1 VCIRRARHR
10 DGLTSISLPTPDV
23 AESRRSISIRDV
35 TPSAAGPAAGAPDE
49 ALGQTSERYV
59 VRAVDRALTVLGL
72 LASTPTGMDASTLA
86 RGAQL
91 HVSTVFRILQTLKL
105 RNFVVEAPS
114 GLYSVGPKAFEVGSS
129 FLRSTS
135 LQSEGQTIVERLS
148 AQTGETASLGILDSD
163 EVFYLAIAHGQRELG
178 IQSNVGT
185 RHPVY
190 CTALGKVLMADLDW
204 PEARALLA
212 RIERTRMTINTI
224 VNIGKLRE
232 ELLTVGSQ
240 GYALDAE
247 ERTIGVRAVGAPV
260 RDHSGRVVA
269 AVSAA
274 GPAFRIAGASQ
285 ELLIRQV
292 QKLAAEFSQ
301 RLGYAAGSAV

>member
-1 VCIRRARHR
+1 MAK
-10 DGLTSISLPTPDV
+10 P
-23 AESRRSISIRDV
+23 RRSISIRDV
-35 TPSAAGPAAGAPDE
+35 APSAAGPSAEKSGE
-49 ALGQTSERYV
+49 ALGPMSERYV
-59 VRAVDRALTVLGL
+59 VRAIDRALTVLVL

-86 RGAQL
+86 RGVQL

-105 RNFVVEAPS
+105 RNFVVEAPG
-114 GLYSVGPKAFEVGSS
+114 GLYRVGPKAFEVGSS

-135 LQSEGQTIVERLS
+135 LQSEGQMIVERLS
-148 AQTGETASLGILDSD
+148 EETGETASLGILDSD

-204 PEARALLA
+204 PEAKALLS

-224 VNIGKLRE
+224 VNIGRLRE
-232 ELLTVGSQ
+232 ELLKVRSQ

-269 AVSAA
+269 AISAA

-285 ELLIRQV
+285 ELLIWQV

-301 RLGYAAGSAV
+301 RLGYAAGGAG

>member
-1 VCIRRARHR
+1 M
-10 DGLTSISLPTPDV
+10 PDM
-23 AESRRSISIRDV
+23 AKPRRSITIRDGAPSPAG
-35 TPSAAGPAAGAPDE
+35 PSAGKSGEAP
-49 ALGQTSERYV
+49 GQVSERYV
-59 VRAVDRALTVLGL
+59 VRAIDRALTVLVL
-72 LASTPTGMDASTLA
+72 LSSTPAGMDASALA

-105 RNFVVEAPS
+105 RNFVVEAPG
-114 GLYSVGPKAFEVGSS
+114 GLYRVGPKAFEVGSS

-148 AQTGETASLGILDSD
+148 AETGETASLGILDSD

-190 CTALGKVLMADLDW
+190 CTALGKVLMAGLDW
-204 PEARALLA
+204 PEAKAVLS
-212 RIERTRMTINTI
+212 RIERTPMTVNTI
-224 VNIGKLRE
+224 VNIGRLRE
-232 ELLTVGSQ
+232 ELLKVGSQ
-240 GYALDAE
+240 GYALDVE

-269 AVSAA
+269 AISAA
-274 GPAFRIAGASQ
+274 GPAFRIAGASH
-285 ELLIRQV
+285 ELLISQV
-292 QKLAAEFSQ
+292 LKLAAEFSQ
-301 RLGYAAGSAV
+301 RLGYTAGSAG

>member
-1 VCIRRARHR
+1 M
-10 DGLTSISLPTPDV
+10 
-23 AESRRSISIRDV
+23 
-35 TPSAAGPAAGAPDE
+35 
-49 ALGQTSERYV
+49 SERYV
-59 VRAVDRALTVLGL
+59 VRAIDRALTVLVL
-72 LASTPTGMDASTLA
+72 LASTPTGMDASALA

-105 RNFVVEAPS
+105 RNFVVEAPG
-114 GLYSVGPKAFEVGSS
+114 GLYRVGPKAFEVGTS

-135 LQSEGQTIVERLS
+135 LQSEGELIVERLS
-148 AQTGETASLGILDSD
+148 EETGETASLGILDAD

-204 PEARALLA
+204 PEAKALLS

-224 VNIGKLRE
+224 VNIDRLRE
-232 ELLTVGSQ
+232 ELRKVGSQ

-269 AVSAA
+269 AISAA
-274 GPAFRIAGASQ
+274 GPAFRIAGAGH
-285 ELLIRQV
+285 ELLIWQV
-292 QKLAAEFSQ
+292 QKLAAEFSE
-301 RLGYAAGSAV
+301 RLGYAAGSAG

>member
-1 VCIRRARHR
+1 M
-10 DGLTSISLPTPDV
+10 TKP
-23 AESRRSISIRDV
+23 RRSISIRDV
-35 TPSAAGPAAGAPDE
+35 APSAAGPSAGKSGE
-49 ALGQTSERYV
+49 ALGQMSERYV
-59 VRAVDRALTVLGL
+59 VRAIDRALTVLVL
-72 LASTPTGMDASTLA
+72 LAGTPTGMDASALA

-105 RNFVVEAPS
+105 RDFVVEAPG
-114 GLYSVGPKAFEVGSS
+114 GLYRVGSKAFEVGSS

-148 AQTGETASLGILDSD
+148 EETGETASLGILDSD

-204 PEARALLA
+204 PEAKALLS
-212 RIERTRMTINTI
+212 RIERKRMTINTI
-224 VNIGKLRE
+224 VNIGRLRE
-232 ELLTVGSQ
+232 ELLKVGSQ
-240 GYALDAE
+240 GYALDVE

-269 AVSAA
+269 AISAA
-274 GPAFRIAGASQ
+274 GPAFRIAGASH
-285 ELLIRQV
+285 ELLISQV

-301 RLGYAAGSAV
+301 RLGYAAGSAG

>member
-1 VCIRRARHR
+1 MAK
-10 DGLTSISLPTPDV
+10 P
-23 AESRRSISIRDV
+23 RRSISIRDV
-35 TPSAAGPAAGAPDE
+35 APSAAGPSAGKSGE
-49 ALGQTSERYV
+49 ALGQMSERYV
-59 VRAVDRALTVLGL
+59 VRAIDRALTVLVL
-72 LASTPTGMDASTLA
+72 LADTPTGMDASALA

-105 RNFVVEAPS
+105 RNFVVEAPG
-114 GLYSVGPKAFEVGSS
+114 GLYRVGSKAFEVGSS

-135 LQSEGQTIVERLS
+135 LQSEGQMIVERLS
-148 AQTGETASLGILDSD
+148 EETGETASLGILDSD

-190 CTALGKVLMADLDW
+190 CTALGKVLMADLDG
-204 PEARALLA
+204 PEAKALLS
-212 RIERTRMTINTI
+212 RIERKQMTINTI
-224 VNIGKLRE
+224 VNIGRLRE
-232 ELLTVGSQ
+232 ELLKVGSQ

-247 ERTIGVRAVGAPV
+247 ERTIGVRAVAAPV

-269 AVSAA
+269 AISAA
-274 GPAFRIAGASQ
+274 GPAFRIAGASH
-285 ELLIRQV
+285 ELLIGQV

-301 RLGYAAGSAV
+301 RLGYAADSAG

>member
-1 VCIRRARHR
+1 MAK
-10 DGLTSISLPTPDV
+10 P
-23 AESRRSISIRDV
+23 RRSISIRDIA
-35 TPSAAGPAAGAPDE
+35 PSAAGPSAGKSGE
-49 ALGQTSERYV
+49 ALGQMSERYV
-59 VRAVDRALTVLGL
+59 VRAIDRALTVLVL
-72 LASTPTGMDASTLA
+72 LAGTPTGMDASALA

-105 RNFVVEAPS
+105 RNFVVEAPG
-114 GLYSVGPKAFEVGSS
+114 GLYRVGSKAFEVGSS

-135 LQSEGQTIVERLS
+135 LQSEGQMIVERLS
-148 AQTGETASLGILDSD
+148 EETGETASLGILDSD

-204 PEARALLA
+204 PEAKALLT
-212 RIERTRMTINTI
+212 RIERKRTTINTI
-224 VNIGKLRE
+224 VNIGRLRE
-232 ELLTVGSQ
+232 ELLKVGSQ

-269 AVSAA
+269 AISAA
-274 GPAFRIAGASQ
+274 GPAFRIAGASH
-285 ELLIRQV
+285 ELLIWQV

-301 RLGYAAGSAV
+301 RLGYAADSAG

>member
-1 VCIRRARHR
+1 MAK
-10 DGLTSISLPTPDV
+10 P
-23 AESRRSISIRDV
+23 RRSISIRDV
-35 TPSAAGPAAGAPDE
+35 APSAAGPSAGKSGE
-49 ALGQTSERYV
+49 ALGQMSERYV
-59 VRAVDRALTVLGL
+59 VRAIDRALTVLVL
-72 LASTPTGMDASTLA
+72 LAGTPTGMDASALA

-105 RNFVVEAPS
+105 RNFVVEAPG
-114 GLYSVGPKAFEVGSS
+114 GLYRVGSKAFEVGSS

-135 LQSEGQTIVERLS
+135 LQSEGQMIVERLS
-148 AQTGETASLGILDSD
+148 EETGETASLGILDSD

-204 PEARALLA
+204 PEAKALLT
-212 RIERTRMTINTI
+212 RIERKRTTINTI
-224 VNIGKLRE
+224 VNIGRLRE
-232 ELLTVGSQ
+232 ELLKVGSQ

-269 AVSAA
+269 AISAA
-274 GPAFRIAGASQ
+274 GPAFRIAGASH
-285 ELLIRQV
+285 ELLISQV

-301 RLGYAAGSAV
+301 RLGYAADSAG

>member
-1 VCIRRARHR
+1 MAK
-10 DGLTSISLPTPDV
+10 P
-23 AESRRSISIRDV
+23 RRSISIRDV
-35 TPSAAGPAAGAPDE
+35 APSAAGPSAGKSGE
-49 ALGQTSERYV
+49 ALGQMSERYV
-59 VRAVDRALTVLGL
+59 VRAIDRALTVLVL
-72 LASTPTGMDASTLA
+72 LAGTPTGMDASALA

-105 RNFVVEAPS
+105 RNFVVEAPG
-114 GLYSVGPKAFEVGSS
+114 GLYRVGSKAFEVGSS

-135 LQSEGQTIVERLS
+135 LQSEGQMIVERLS
-148 AQTGETASLGILDSD
+148 EETGETASIGILDSD

-204 PEARALLA
+204 PEAKALLT
-212 RIERTRMTINTI
+212 RIERKRTTINTI
-224 VNIGKLRE
+224 VNIGRLRE
-232 ELLTVGSQ
+232 ELLKVGSQ

-269 AVSAA
+269 AISAA
-274 GPAFRIAGASQ
+274 GPAFRIAGASH
-285 ELLIRQV
+285 ELLIWQV

-301 RLGYAAGSAV
+301 RLGYAADSAG

>member
-1 VCIRRARHR
+1 MAK
-10 DGLTSISLPTPDV
+10 P
-23 AESRRSISIRDV
+23 RRSISIRDIA
-35 TPSAAGPAAGAPDE
+35 PSAAGPSAGKSDE
-49 ALGQTSERYV
+49 ALGQMSERYV
-59 VRAVDRALTVLGL
+59 IRAIDRALTVLVL
-72 LASTPTGMDASTLA
+72 LASTPTGMDASALA

-105 RNFVVEAPS
+105 RNFVVEAPG
-114 GLYSVGPKAFEVGSS
+114 GLYRVGSKAFEVGSS

-135 LQSEGQTIVERLS
+135 LQSEGQMIVERLS
-148 AQTGETASLGILDSD
+148 EETGETASLGILDSD
-163 EVFYLAIAHGQRELG
+163 EVFYVAIAHGQRELG

-204 PEARALLA
+204 PDAKALFS

-224 VNIGKLRE
+224 VNIDRLRE
-232 ELLTVGSQ
+232 ELLKVGSQ

-269 AVSAA
+269 AISAS
-274 GPAFRIAGASQ
+274 GPAFRIAGASH
-285 ELLIRQV
+285 ELLIGQV

-301 RLGYAAGSAV
+301 RLGYIAGSAG

>member
-1 VCIRRARHR
+1 MAR
-10 DGLTSISLPTPDV
+10 P
-23 AESRRSISIRDV
+23 RRSISIVDV
-35 TPSAAGPAAGAPDE
+35 APSEAGPVAEKSGE
-49 ALGQTSERYV
+49 ALGQMSERYV
-59 VRAVDRALTVLGL
+59 VRAIDRALTVLVL
-72 LASTPTGMDASTLA
+72 LASTPTGMDASALA

-91 HVSTVFRILQTLKL
+91 HVSTVFRILQTLRL
-105 RNFVVEAPS
+105 RNFVVEAPG
-114 GLYSVGPKAFEVGSS
+114 GLYRVGPKAFEVGSS

-148 AQTGETASLGILDSD
+148 AETGETASLGILDSD

-204 PEARALLA
+204 PEAKALLS

-224 VNIGKLRE
+224 VNIGRLRE
-232 ELLTVGSQ
+232 EFLKVGSQ

-269 AVSAA
+269 AISAA
-274 GPAFRIAGASQ
+274 GPAFRIAGASH
-285 ELLIRQV
+285 ELLIGQV
-292 QKLAAEFSQ
+292 QKFAAEFSQ
-301 RLGYAAGSAV
+301 RLGYAAGRAG

>member
-1 VCIRRARHR
+1 MAKPR
-10 DGLTSISLPTPDV
+10 G
-23 AESRRSISIRDV
+23 SISIGDA
-35 TPSAAGPAAGAPDE
+35 PSAAAPAAGKSDE
-49 ALGQTSERYV
+49 ALGQMSERYV
-59 VRAVDRALTVLGL
+59 VRAVDRALTVLVL
-72 LASTPTGMDASTLA
+72 LASTPTGMDASALA

-105 RNFVVEAPS
+105 RNFVAEAPG
-114 GLYSVGPKAFEVGSS
+114 GLYRVGPKAFEVGSS

-135 LQSEGQTIVERLS
+135 LQSEGQMIVERLS
-148 AQTGETASLGILDSD
+148 QETGETASLVILDSD

-190 CTALGKVLMADLDW
+190 CTALGKVLLADLDW
-204 PEARALLA
+204 PEAKALLS
-212 RIERTRMTINTI
+212 RIERSRKTINTI

-232 ELLTVGSQ
+232 ELLEVGSQ

-260 RDHSGRVVA
+260 RDHTGRVVA
-269 AVSAA
+269 AISAA
-274 GPAFRIAGASQ
+274 GPAFRIAGANH

-292 QKLAAEFSQ
+292 QEQAAEFSQ
-301 RLGYAAGSAV
+301 RLGYAAGSAG

>member
-1 VCIRRARHR
+1 MAK
-10 DGLTSISLPTPDV
+10 P
-23 AESRRSISIRDV
+23 RRSISIRDV
-35 TPSAAGPAAGAPDE
+35 APSAAGPSAGKSGE
-49 ALGQTSERYV
+49 ALGQMSERYV
-59 VRAVDRALTVLGL
+59 VRAIDRALTVLVL
-72 LASTPTGMDASTLA
+72 LASTPTGMDASALA

-105 RNFVVEAPS
+105 RNFVVEAPG
-114 GLYSVGPKAFEVGSS
+114 GLYRVGPKAFEVGSS

-148 AQTGETASLGILDSD
+148 AETGETASLGILDSD

-204 PEARALLA
+204 PEAKALLS
-212 RIERTRMTINTI
+212 RIERPRMTINTI
-224 VNIGKLRE
+224 VNIGRLRE
-232 ELLTVGSQ
+232 ELLKVGSQ

-269 AVSAA
+269 AISAA
-274 GPAFRIAGASQ
+274 GPAFRIAGASH
-285 ELLIRQV
+285 ELLIGQV
-292 QKLAAEFSQ
+292 QKFAAEFSQ
-301 RLGYAAGSAV
+301 RLGYAAGRAG

>member
-1 VCIRRARHR
+1 M
-10 DGLTSISLPTPDV
+10 PDM
-23 AESRRSISIRDV
+23 AKPRRSISIRDGA
-35 TPSAAGPAAGAPDE
+35 PSAAGPSAGKSGE
-49 ALGQTSERYV
+49 ALGQVSERYV
-59 VRAVDRALTVLGL
+59 VRAIDRALTVLVL
-72 LASTPTGMDASTLA
+72 LASTPAGMDASALA

-105 RNFVVEAPS
+105 RNFVIEAPG
-114 GLYSVGPKAFEVGSS
+114 GLYRVGPKAFEVGSS

-148 AQTGETASLGILDSD
+148 AETGETASLGILDSD

-204 PEARALLA
+204 PEAKALLS
-212 RIERTRMTINTI
+212 RIERKRMTINTI
-224 VNIGKLRE
+224 VNISRLRE
-232 ELLTVGSQ
+232 ELLKVGSQ

-269 AVSAA
+269 AISAA
-274 GPAFRIAGASQ
+274 GPAFRIAGASH
-285 ELLIRQV
+285 ELLIGQV

-301 RLGYAAGSAV
+301 RLGYAAGSAG

>member
-1 VCIRRARHR
+1 M
-10 DGLTSISLPTPDV
+10 
-23 AESRRSISIRDV
+23 
-35 TPSAAGPAAGAPDE
+35 
-49 ALGQTSERYV
+49 SERYV
-59 VRAVDRALTVLGL
+59 VRAIDRALTVLVL
-72 LASTPTGMDASTLA
+72 LAGTPTGMDASALA

-105 RNFVVEAPS
+105 RNFVVEAPG
-114 GLYSVGPKAFEVGSS
+114 GLYRVGSKAFEVGSS

-135 LQSEGQTIVERLS
+135 LQSEGQMIVERLS
-148 AQTGETASLGILDSD
+148 EETGETASLGILDSD

-204 PEARALLA
+204 PEAKALLS

-224 VNIGKLRE
+224 ANIGRLRE
-232 ELLTVGSQ
+232 ELLKVGSQ

-269 AVSAA
+269 AISAA
-274 GPAFRIAGASQ
+274 GPAFRIAGASH
-285 ELLIRQV
+285 ELLIAQV

-301 RLGYAAGSAV
+301 RLGYVAGSAR